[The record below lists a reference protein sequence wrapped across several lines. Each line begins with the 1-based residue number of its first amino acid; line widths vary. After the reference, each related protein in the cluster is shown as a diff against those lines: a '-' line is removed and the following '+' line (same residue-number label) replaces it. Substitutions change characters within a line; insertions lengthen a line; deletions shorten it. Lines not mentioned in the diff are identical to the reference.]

1 VIIPQTPMTAVILE
15 HIQITPGVCSG
26 KPRIAGH
33 RIRVQDIVI
42 WYEHLNMSPDEIVY
56 HYPSITLAD
65 VHAALAYYYDH
76 LDEIRQDIRDSE
88 AFTRQL
94 AAQTPSILQRKLKER
109 NARAS

>member
-1 VIIPQTPMTAVILE
+1 MPTVISE
-15 HIQITPGVCSG
+15 HIQITPGVCGG

-42 WYEHLNMSPDEIVY
+42 WYEHLKMAPDEIVY

-76 LDEIRQDIRDSE
+76 LDEIRQDIHQSE
-88 AFTRQL
+88 AFAQQL
-94 AAQTPSILQRKLKER
+94 ASQTPSILQRKLQER
-109 NARAS
+109 DVRAD